1 MFRKYHWSFVLI
13 ILLLIFWE
21 IYVRI
26 GFINVRIL
34 PPPSHIFE
42 ALFSHW
48 NNLLPHVLQTFLET
62 VIGFLLA
69 TVLGFVTA
77 IFLDISSKINKTIYP
92 LLIISQT
99 VPIIALAPLLL
110 LWFGFG
116 ILPKIIIVVLY
127 CFFPIA
133 IAGAG
138 GLFQT
143 KKQFMKLLMSMD
155 ATYWQGLVLVRL
167 PSSLPSFFSGLKI
180 AATYSVAGAIV
191 GEFVGAYQGLGV
203 YMQQAANSYSIS
215 LIFASIFLTIILS
228 FIILKTVMIIESFYK
243 Y

>member
-127 CFFPIA
+127 CFFPMA
-133 IAGAG
+133 P
-138 GLFQT
+138 
-143 KKQFMKLLMSMD
+143 
-155 ATYWQGLVLVRL
+155 AT
-167 PSSLPSFFSGLKI
+167 
-180 AATYSVAGAIV
+180 
-191 GEFVGAYQGLGV
+191 E
-203 YMQQAANSYSIS
+203 
-215 LIFASIFLTIILS
+215 
-228 FIILKTVMIIESFYK
+228 
-243 Y
+243 

>member
-1 MFRKYHWSFVLI
+1 MKKYKSSFILI
-13 ILLLIFWE
+13 IILLIFWE

-26 GFINVRIL
+26 GNINMRIL
-34 PPPSHIFE
+34 PPPSLIFE

-48 NNLLPHVLQTFLET
+48 NNILPHVIQTLLET
-62 VIGFLLA
+62 VIGFLIA
-69 TVLGFVTA
+69 TFLGFATA
-77 IFLDISSKINKTIYP
+77 ILLDISPKINKTIYP

-99 VPIIALAPLLL
+99 IPIIALAPLLL

-133 IAGAG
+133 IAGAD

-143 KKQFMKLLMSMD
+143 KKQFMKLLISMD
-155 ATYWQGLVLVRL
+155 ATYLQGLFLVRL

-203 YMQQAANSYSIS
+203 YMQQAANSYSIA
-215 LIFASIFLTIILS
+215 LVFASIFMTIILS
-228 FIILKTVMIIESFYK
+228 FIILKAVIVVESFYK

>member
-1 MFRKYHWSFVLI
+1 MKKYKSSFILI
-13 ILLLIFWE
+13 IVLLVFWE
-21 IYVRI
+21 IYVRA

-34 PPPSHIFE
+34 PPPSLIFQ

-48 NNLLPHVLQTFLET
+48 NNLLPHVLQTLLET
-62 VIGFLLA
+62 VIGFLIA
-69 TVLGFVTA
+69 AILGFVTA
-77 IFLDISSKINKTIYP
+77 ILLDISPKINKTIYP

-99 VPIIALAPLLL
+99 IPIIALAPLLL

-127 CFFPIA
+127 CYFPIA
-133 IAGAG
+133 ITGAG
-138 GLFQT
+138 GLSQT
-143 KKQFMKLLMSMD
+143 KKQFMKLLTSMN
-155 ATYWQGLVLVRL
+155 ATYWQGLFLVRF

-203 YMQQAANSYSIS
+203 YMQQAANSFSVA
-215 LIFASIFLTIILS
+215 LVFASIFVTVLLS
-228 FIILKTVMIIESFYK
+228 FMILKAVMILENLFTCH
-243 Y
+243 

>member
-1 MFRKYHWSFVLI
+1 MKKYQSSFILI
-13 ILLLIFWE
+13 IILLIFWE
-21 IYVRI
+21 IYVRA
-26 GFINVRIL
+26 GLINIRIL
-34 PPPSHIFE
+34 PPPSHIFQ

-48 NNLLPHVLQTFLET
+48 NNLFPHVLQTLLET
-62 VIGFLLA
+62 VIGFLIA
-69 TVLGFVTA
+69 AILGFVTA
-77 IFLDISSKINKTIYP
+77 ILLDISPKIKKTIYP

-99 VPIIALAPLLL
+99 IPIIALAPLLL

-127 CFFPIA
+127 CYFPIA
-133 IAGAG
+133 IAGAD

-143 KKQFMKLLMSMD
+143 KKQFMKLLISMD
-155 ATYWQGLVLVRL
+155 ATYWQGLYLVRL

-191 GEFVGAYQGLGV
+191 GEYVGAYQGLGV
-203 YMQQAANSYSIS
+203 YMQQAANSFSVA
-215 LIFASIFLTIILS
+215 LVFASIFITVLLS
-228 FIILKTVMIIESFYK
+228 FLILKIVMIVESFYK